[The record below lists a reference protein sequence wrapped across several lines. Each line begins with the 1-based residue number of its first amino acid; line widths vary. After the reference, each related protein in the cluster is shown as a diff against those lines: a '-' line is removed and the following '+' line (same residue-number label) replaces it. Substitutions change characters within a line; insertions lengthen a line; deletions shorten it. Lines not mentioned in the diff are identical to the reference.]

1 MAAASPVLEAM
12 GENKHREAIES
23 KANIKLSAEAG
34 RAFVRFIYTEKVEV
48 DLLKEHALAFLAM
61 GEMYNMQELKDK
73 AERELLSQLDK
84 ENMVVMI
91 SIGELFRAKNIFEAA
106 LKMTRANMTWL
117 RSQVSIFIEI

>member
-12 GENKHREAIES
+12 VENKHRKAIDS

-84 ENMVVMI
+84 ENMVEMI
-91 SIGELFRAKNIFEAA
+91 SLGEFYRAEEIFEAA
-106 LKMTRANMTWL
+106 LKMTKINMTWL
-117 RSQVSIFIEI
+117 RNQV